1 MIFSTLALYSSAVIA
16 MPAGDHHNP
25 GMQIN
30 PETCEDDGIPI
41 AQSSAYSKQEKS
53 IHILKKT
60 LCRMG
65 ASDFNSDHNP
75 GSAIDPKTCLSD
87 GLAIA
92 QASAYDEADI
102 AAYIQEKILCRMKK
116 AKFNKTK

>member
-1 MIFSTLALYSSAVIA
+1 
-16 MPAGDHHNP
+16 
-25 GMQIN
+25 
-30 PETCEDDGIPI
+30 
-41 AQSSAYSKQEKS
+41 
-53 IHILKKT
+53 
-60 LCRMG
+60 MG

-87 GLAIA
+87 GIAIA